1 MKLFSNVIAVLF
13 SSTLLISSAVAAGA
27 SAHYG
32 ASQPANTP
40 RTNIPGEVV
49 VTNYTYLYYNV
60 HAVYQ
65 PTQYTYDMPL
75 GPDGTGSDTIY
86 YDYDYPD
93 YAICFDIDD
102 FNGMHVYDGCVSG
115 GTIYIFPPVAAGN
128 TANAVAGQHQVAGKP
143 IVKVT
148 K

>member
-1 MKLFSNVIAVLF
+1 MKLISKVITVLF

-32 ASQPANTP
+32 ASQPANLP
-40 RTNIPGEVV
+40 RTNIPGEIV
-49 VTNYTYLYYNV
+49 VTNYSYATYNV
-60 HAVYQ
+60 HAEYQ
-65 PTQYTYDMPL
+65 PTLYTSDMPL

-86 YDYDYPD
+86 YDFAYPD

-102 FNGMHVYDGCVSG
+102 YYGMHVYGGCVSS
-115 GTIYIFPPVAAGN
+115 GTIYIFPPAA
-128 TANAVAGQHQVAGKP
+128 TANAVNSVAGETPVAAKP